1 MRTIS
6 DIILREILMSETQSM
21 IRVDKVV
28 KKYMTAAG
36 EVHALK
42 QINWDIN
49 RGQAIAIM
57 GPSGCGK
64 TTLLN
69 LIGSMDNASEGSI
82 TVDGQ
87 NITKMTERHAEL
99 YRLKKVGF
107 IFQFFNLVPSL
118 SAMDN
123 LELPMILAG
132 VPKPQRIEK
141 ALKLLNAVGLG
152 EKGHKRPE
160 ELSGGEQQRVAVC
173 LALVN
178 DPDLILADEPTGNLD
193 VANMEIITSL
203 LISLAKE
210 QGKTVIVATH
220 DQKMADS
227 FPNIYRMRDGKFESH
242 VISD

>member
-87 NITKMTERHAEL
+87 NITKMTERQAEL

-123 LELPMILAG
+123 LELQMILAG

>member
-1 MRTIS
+1 
-6 DIILREILMSETQSM
+6 MSESEIM
-21 IRVDKVV
+21 IKVDKVI
-28 KKYMTAAG
+28 KKYNTAAG
-36 EVHALK
+36 EVQALK
-42 QINWDIN
+42 EISWEIN
-49 RGQAIAIM
+49 RGEAIAIM

-69 LIGSMDNASEGSI
+69 LMGSMDHATNGKIIVDDQDVTRMSER
-82 TVDGQ
+82 
-87 NITKMTERHAEL
+87 EAEL

-118 SAMDN
+118 TAIEN
-123 LELPMILAG
+123 LELPMILADI
-132 VPKPQRIEK
+132 PKDERLKK
-141 ALKLLNAVGLG
+141 AQELLDAVGLG

-160 ELSGGEQQRVAVC
+160 ELSGGEQQRVAIC

-193 VANMEIITSL
+193 VANMEVITNL

-220 DQKMADS
+220 DQKMADT
-227 FPNIYRMRDGKFESH
+227 FPHTYRMRDGKFESQ
-242 VISD
+242 VLNQ

>member
-1 MRTIS
+1 MNGT
-6 DIILREILMSETQSM
+6 DGM
-21 IRVDKVV
+21 IQVDKVV

-36 EVHALK
+36 EVTALQ
-42 QINWDIN
+42 QINWQIN
-49 RGQAIAIM
+49 RGEAIVIM

-69 LIGSMDNASEGSI
+69 LIGSMDNATEGSI
-82 TVDGQ
+82 IVDGQ
-87 NITKMTERHAEL
+87 DVTRMTERQAEL

-132 VPKPQRIEK
+132 VPKQQRIEK
-141 ALKLLNAVGLG
+141 AQKLLQAVGLS

-193 VANMEIITSL
+193 VANMEIITRL

-220 DQKMADS
+220 DQKMADT
-227 FPNIYRMRDGKFESH
+227 FPTIYQMRDGKFESH
-242 VISD
+242 SVSDQDHH

>member
-1 MRTIS
+1 
-6 DIILREILMSETQSM
+6 MSQTRSEQNNSNVM
-21 IRVDKVV
+21 IEMNNVV
-28 KKYMTAAG
+28 KSYSTAAG
-36 EVHALK
+36 ETHALK
-42 QINWDIN
+42 NITWQINS
-49 RGQAIAIM
+49 GEALAIM

-69 LIGSMDNASEGSI
+69 LIGSMDRVSQGNI
-82 TVDGQ
+82 VVDGQ
-87 NITKMTERHAEL
+87 DVTKMTERQSEL

-118 SAMDN
+118 SAIENMQ
-123 LELPMILAG
+123 LPMILAG
-132 VPKPQRIEK
+132 VPKDERLERCQN
-141 ALKLLNAVGLG
+141 LLDTIGLG

-193 VANMEIITSL
+193 VANMEIISNL

-210 QGKTVIVATH
+210 RGKTVVVATH
-220 DQKMADS
+220 DQKMGSA
-227 FPNIYRMRDGKFESH
+227 FPKIYRMRDGQFESRVDSMEH
-242 VISD
+242 